1 MDYSYSSG
9 RNGFELPR
17 YNNPRLGQ
25 NEARAAVDS
34 WTAAMNNH
42 GDRSYWGTEH
52 IRAMRAYWLGALR
65 FYRAGQTA

>member
-1 MDYSYSSG
+1 MDYSYNSG

-17 YNNPRLGQ
+17 YRNPRIGE

-34 WTAAMNNH
+34 WTAAQTDH
-42 GDRSYWGTEH
+42 AETSYWGAAH

-65 FYRAGQTA
+65 FYRNGQTA